1 MSNAP
6 IAGIEPEP
14 VTEWLAARVPVEVP
28 LRFELIAGGHSNL
41 TYRVH
46 DAGSGRWVLRRPP
59 LHQVLATAHDMGRE
73 HRIIS
78 ALADTAVPVPATVGF
93 CDDASVTGAP
103 FYVMDEVE
111 GIVARSTAIA
121 AELEPAARTQV
132 SRRLAEVLAEIHRV
146 DLVAVGLDSLGRPDA
161 YVERQLRRWMRQF
174 DDSRTTERPE
184 VAALHAAL
192 EQRIPE
198 QGPATLVHGDY
209 RLDNCI
215 VSADGEVLAVLD
227 WELCTLGDP
236 LVDLAQLLTY
246 WAEPGDELT
255 ALDDSPTT
263 VDGFADRAALA
274 GFYAD
279 ASGRDIGVLDY
290 HLAFASWRLACIL
303 EGVYSRYLSGAM
315 GDVPADVH
323 DFDVRIRGLL
333 TRAGAH
339 LEALG

>member
-1 MSNAP
+1 V
-6 IAGIEPEP
+6 G
-14 VTEWLAARVPVEVP
+14 AA
-28 LRFELIAGGHSNL
+28 
-41 TYRVH
+41 
-46 DAGSGRWVLRRPP
+46 
-59 LHQVLATAHDMGRE
+59 
-73 HRIIS
+73 
-78 ALADTAVPVPATVGF
+78 PATIGL
-93 CDDASVTGAP
+93 CEDDAVIGAP
-103 FYVMDEVE
+103 FYMMEEVE
-111 GIVARSTAIA
+111 GIVVRSTAIA
-121 AELEPAARTQV
+121 AMLDPQARRRV
-132 SRRLAEVLAEIHRV
+132 SQRLAEVLAEVHRV
-146 DLVAVGLDSLGRPDA
+146 DLAAVGLDSLARPDA

-184 VAALHAAL
+184 VAELHAIL

-198 QGPATLVHGDY
+198 QGPASLVHGDY

-263 VDGFADRAALA
+263 VAGFADRAALA
-274 GFYAD
+274 ASYTE
-279 ASGRDIGVLDY
+279 ASGRDIGSLDY

-333 TRAGAH
+333 ARAAAH